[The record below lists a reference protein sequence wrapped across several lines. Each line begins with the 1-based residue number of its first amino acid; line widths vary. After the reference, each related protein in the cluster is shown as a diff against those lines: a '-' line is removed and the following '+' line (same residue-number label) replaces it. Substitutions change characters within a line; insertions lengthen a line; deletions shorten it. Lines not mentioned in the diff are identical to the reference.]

1 MGFPPNFC
9 RFDQELT
16 SDAALQ
22 HYCCTAARAAATAS
36 TRQRQEQN
44 IMSKTTKS
52 SAAAVAGA
60 QVETFLSAYLGAWK
74 KSVDILVDG
83 YKQTAQTQTE
93 LAEIAAQRGRVA
105 AKLASENV
113 SSVSKTI
120 AGVVAV
126 FDDLA
131 GYAGAA
137 QKQAADF
144 AASQHSTAYAAAQQ
158 QFEAASARAAETF
171 QRGLDTLLESQA
183 RVLGNQ
189 TAA

>member
-1 MGFPPNFC
+1 M
-9 RFDQELT
+9 
-16 SDAALQ
+16 
-22 HYCCTAARAAATAS
+22 S
-36 TRQRQEQN
+36 T
-44 IMSKTTKS
+44 TTKS
-52 SAAAVAGA
+52 SAAAAAGA
-60 QVETFLSAYLGAWK
+60 QIENFLTANLGAWK
-74 KSVDILVDG
+74 KSVDVLVDG
-83 YKQTAQTQTE
+83 SKQTAQAQME

-158 QFEAASARAAETF
+158 QFGAATAKTAETF

-189 TAA
+189 AAA